1 MVVKDSRMTAK
12 CSCSTVLVHCILL
25 LPLCEQSAKYTMS
38 KSLNLF
44 LFSDYSETIQKREI
58 FDSVFVG
65 GCPAG
70 ATLLQFLRLLY

>member
-44 LFSDYSETIQKREI
+44 LFSD
-58 FDSVFVG
+58 
-65 GCPAG
+65 
-70 ATLLQFLRLLY
+70 